1 MKIPA
6 YARYDYCNQRACEF
20 LEENNIC
27 SFPFDVKRII
37 HNSGWGLVTYSELMH
52 QFSCDRNTVIRC
64 LGSEDGYTQLDDVNY
79 CIAYNDEGWLGDRIR
94 FTLMHE
100 IGHIYL
106 RHLADFEAT
115 RLYRGSLTKQEN
127 KVLENEANA
136 FARNVLVPTAMLQR
150 LKNKSASNISNHFGI
165 TLAAAQTRLNFFYE
179 DNRINKQNGTSSR
192 LYTIFYNF
200 YYKKKCTTCGYF
212 IISKSIKYCPICG
225 NKTLQ
230 WGESEMKYPVKIKL
244 DENSKAVCC
253 PKCDNEE
260 VSPDGNYCHIC
271 GTYLINECTNYDG
284 NYLEGCGRLAASN
297 ARYCI
302 YCGAPTTFL
311 QNGILK
317 PWDFKENYNTFMSL
331 PDTLDSEDEPLPF
344 N

>member
-1 MKIPA
+1 MVNI
-6 YARYDYCNQRACEF
+6 
-20 LEENNIC
+20 EEL
-27 SFPFDVKRII
+27 KRIQ
-37 HNSGWGLVTYSELMH
+37 HRYNYDVTDYEVKKANTYIELMEKE
-52 QFSCDRNTVIRC
+52 RENATVPVAGDIVK
-64 LGSEDGYTQLDDVNY
+64 YTDKY
-79 CIAYNDEGWLGDRIR
+79 GIYYEFA
-94 FTLMHE
+94 
-100 IGHIYL
+100 HI
-106 RHLADFEAT
+106 D
-115 RLYRGSLTKQEN
+115 

>member
-79 CIAYNDEGWLGDRIR
+79 CIAYNDEEWLGDRIR

-150 LKNKSASNISNHFGI
+150 LKNKSASNI
-165 TLAAAQTRLNFFYE
+165 
-179 DNRINKQNGTSSR
+179 
-192 LYTIFYNF
+192 
-200 YYKKKCTTCGYF
+200 
-212 IISKSIKYCPICG
+212 
-225 NKTLQ
+225 
-230 WGESEMKYPVKIKL
+230 
-244 DENSKAVCC
+244 
-253 PKCDNEE
+253 
-260 VSPDGNYCHIC
+260 
-271 GTYLINECTNYDG
+271 
-284 NYLEGCGRLAASN
+284 
-297 ARYCI
+297 
-302 YCGAPTTFL
+302 
-311 QNGILK
+311 
-317 PWDFKENYNTFMSL
+317 
-331 PDTLDSEDEPLPF
+331 
-344 N
+344 